1 MTEAV
6 TEETTTG
13 AGAWTAGTGPGAGR
27 AAAPRAQ
34 DRGAMPGLL
43 AATRQR
49 SVVELKSFF
58 RNTQSMV
65 FTLMLPVLLLIVF
78 GTIFSGTIE
87 GTTTDFKQ
95 YFVAGI
101 IAAGVMS
108 TAFTGLAIN
117 VALEREM
124 GLIRRLA
131 SSPMPKGAY
140 FLGKVVLVAVT
151 SILETIILVGIGA
164 AFFGLQIPTDTDHWM
179 VFAWVLVL
187 GTAAC
192 SLCGLAYTAL
202 IPSAAAASAV
212 VTPPF
217 LVLQF
222 ISGVFFP
229 FNELPGW
236 MQSVASVFPL
246 KWMTQGFRY
255 VFLPED
261 FQVVEP
267 GGTWDLPS
275 VAMMLG
281 LWIVV
286 GGALTMMTF
295 RWRGPRVK

>member
-1 MTEAV
+1 MTDTIAGGDINRRA
-6 TEETTTG
+6 TPDLLATDTG
-13 AGAWTAGTGPGAGR
+13 SRSGGSA
-27 AAAPRAQ
+27 
-34 DRGAMPGLL
+34 RGAMPGLL
-43 AATRQR
+43 VATRRR

-65 FTLMLPVLLLIVF
+65 FTLMLPVLLLVVF

-117 VALEREM
+117 IALEREM
-124 GLIRRLA
+124 GLVRRLA
-131 SSPMPKGAY
+131 SSPMPKAAY

-151 SILETIILVGIGA
+151 SLLETIILVAIGTT
-164 AFFGLQIPTDTDHWM
+164 FFGLEIPVDVDHWL
-179 VFAWVLVL
+179 VFTWVLVL

-192 SLCGLAYTAL
+192 SLCGMAYTAL
-202 IPSAAAASAV
+202 IPSASAASAV

-229 FNELPGW
+229 FNQLPDW
-236 MQSVASVFPL
+236 MQTVASVFPL

-267 GGTWDLPS
+267 GGSWALGS
-275 VAMMLG
+275 VALMLG
-281 LWIVV
+281 LWVV
-286 GGALTMMTF
+286 IGGVLTMMTF

>member
-1 MTEAV
+1 MTDTV
-6 TEETTTG
+6 
-13 AGAWTAGTGPGAGR
+13 
-27 AAAPRAQ
+27 APRDINQGTPTTDVPRSAPRHGPR
-34 DRGAMPGLL
+34 DRASMPGLL

-49 SVVELKSFF
+49 SSVELKSFF

-65 FTLMLPVLLLIVF
+65 FTLMLPILLLVVF

-151 SILETIILVGIGA
+151 SVLETIILVGIGA
-164 AFFGLQIPTDTDHWM
+164 AFFGLNIPTDVNHWA
-179 VFAWVLVL
+179 VFAGVLVL

-236 MQSVASVFPL
+236 MQSFASIFPL

-261 FQVVEP
+261 FQIVES
-267 GGTWDLPS
+267 GGTWDLPG

-281 LWIVV
+281 LWVLV
-286 GGALTMMTF
+286 GGVLTMVTF
-295 RWRGPRVK
+295 RWRGPKVK

>member
-1 MTEAV
+1 MTDTVAPRHTQPV
-6 TEETTTG
+6 ET
-13 AGAWTAGTGPGAGR
+13 PR
-27 AAAPRAQ
+27 RPRPAAAQPGER
-34 DRGAMPGLL
+34 DRSPMPGLL
-43 AATRQR
+43 TAARQR

-65 FTLMLPVLLLIVF
+65 FTLMLPVLLLVVF

-87 GTTTDFKQ
+87 GTNTDFKQ

-140 FLGKVVLVAVT
+140 FLGKVALVAVT
-151 SILETIILVGIGA
+151 SVLETIILVSIGA
-164 AFFGLQIPTDTDHWM
+164 GFFGLSIPTDAQHWT
-179 VFAWVLVL
+179 VFAGVLVL

-229 FNELPGW
+229 FNELPSW
-236 MQSVASVFPL
+236 MQSVASIFPL

-267 GGTWDLPS
+267 GGTWDLPG
-275 VAMMLG
+275 VVMMLG

-286 GGALTMMTF
+286 GGVLTMITF
-295 RWRGPRVK
+295 RWRGPKVR

>member
-1 MTEAV
+1 MTDTVAPNNVEQP
-6 TEETTTG
+6 TRKRG
-13 AGAWTAGTGPGAGR
+13 
-27 AAAPRAQ
+27 APRS
-34 DRGAMPGLL
+34 GAARPLPRDSKHIPGLL
-43 AATRQR
+43 VAARQR
-49 SVVELKSFF
+49 SAVELKSFF

-65 FTLMLPVLLLIVF
+65 FTLMLPVLLLVVF

-87 GTTTDFKQ
+87 GTNTDFKQ

-151 SILETIILVGIGA
+151 SVLETIILVAIGA
-164 AFFGLQIPTDTDHWM
+164 GFFGLSIPTDPNHWA
-179 VFAWVLVL
+179 VFAGVLVL

-202 IPSAAAASAV
+202 IPSAASASAV

-236 MQSVASVFPL
+236 MQSVASIFPL

-255 VFLPED
+255 VFLPDE
-261 FQVVEP
+261 FQVVES
-267 GGTWDLPS
+267 GGTWDLTS
-275 VAMMLG
+275 VALMLG
-281 LWIVV
+281 LWIFV

-295 RWRGPRVK
+295 RWRGPKVK